1 MKGKRR
7 KSREAALKGL
17 YQWRLSGEEAATIVS
32 QFGEDEDFQKL
43 DRDYF
48 SGLLKGAISEAQ
60 KLQELLQPH
69 LDRPFS
75 ELSPVES
82 AILLIGAYELEHQID
97 IPYRVVINEAVELA
111 KLYGGTDG
119 HRYVNGVLDKLAS
132 RLRASEFGKPS

>member
-7 KSREAALKGL
+7 KAREAALKGL
-17 YQWRLSGEEAATIVS
+17 YQWKLSGEDAATIDS

-48 SGLLKGAISEAQ
+48 SRLLKGAISEAQ
-60 KLQELLQPH
+60 KLQESLQPH
-69 LDRPFS
+69 LDRPFP

-132 RLRASEFGKPS
+132 RLRSSEFGKPS

>member
-1 MKGKRR
+1 MKGKRS
-7 KSREAALKGL
+7 KAREAALKGL
-17 YQWRLSGEEAATIVS
+17 YQWKLSGEDAATIAS

-48 SGLLKGAISEAQ
+48 SRLLKGAISEAQ
-60 KLQELLQPH
+60 KLQESLQPH

-132 RLRASEFGKPS
+132 RLRSSEFGKPS

>member
-48 SGLLKGAISEAQ
+48 SGLLKGSISEAQ

>member
-1 MKGKRR
+1 MKGKRSR
-7 KSREAALKGL
+7 SREAALKGL
-17 YQWRLSGEEAATIVS
+17 YQWKLSGEDAATIAS

-48 SGLLKGAISEAQ
+48 SRLLKGAISEAG
-60 KLQELLQPH
+60 KLQESLQPH

-82 AILLIGAYELEHQID
+82 VILLIGAYELEHQID

-132 RLRASEFGKPS
+132 RLRSSEFGKPS

>member
-1 MKGKRR
+1 MKGRRR

-17 YQWRLSGEEAATIVS
+17 YQWKLSGEDAATIAA
-32 QFGEDEDFQKL
+32 QLGEDDDFQKL

-60 KLQELLQPH
+60 ELQESLQPH

-75 ELSPVES
+75 ELSPVE
-82 AILLIGAYELEHQID
+82 AVILLIGAYELEHQIA

-132 RLRASEFGKPS
+132 RLRSSEFGKPS

>member
-17 YQWRLSGEEAATIVS
+17 YQWKLSGEDAATIAS

-48 SGLLKGAISEAQ
+48 SRLLKGAISEAP

-82 AILLIGAYELEHQID
+82 SILLIGAFELEHQVD

-132 RLRASEFGKPS
+132 RLRSSESGKPS